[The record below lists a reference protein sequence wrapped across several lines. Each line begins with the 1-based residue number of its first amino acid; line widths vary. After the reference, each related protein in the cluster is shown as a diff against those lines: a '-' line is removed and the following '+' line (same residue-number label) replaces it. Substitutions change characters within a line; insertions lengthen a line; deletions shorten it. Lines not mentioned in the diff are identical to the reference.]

1 MYKIL
6 IISVIV
12 LTIAV
17 GALGKLAWNQSK
29 AYSLL
34 KDDFESFKGAVTVQ
48 LKAIEGIETFRS
60 MNRKE
65 QEKSDTKLRNDS
77 KRANVVAAKPK
88 LVEKQIND
96 SFNKLSAQ
104 FTKETQ

>member
-6 IISVIV
+6 IIAVVV

-34 KDDFESFKGAVTVQ
+34 KDDFESFKGAVTLQ
-48 LKAIEGIETFRS
+48 LKAMEAVDTFRAV
-60 MNRKE
+60 NRKE
-65 QEKSDTKLRNDS
+65 QQKSDAKMRNDS